1 MAQERKEKS
10 FVDAVVSV
18 RRVTKVTK
26 GGKRFSFSALVVTGD
41 QQGRVGFALGK
52 GNEVRQAIDKAS
64 VRARKK
70 MFELPLRDT
79 TLPFEVQGKHG
90 ATRVVLRPAYKGTGV
105 IAGGAVRAI
114 MMAVGIKDVLGKIVF
129 GSRNPQNVL
138 KATLNALAHARSA
151 AHLAHLRGQSIRD
164 LVGGKHVSAA

>member
-1 MAQERKEKS
+1 MAENTNRE
-10 FVDAVVSV
+10 FVDIVVNV

-26 GGKRFSFSALVVTGD
+26 GGKRFSFSALAVSGD
-41 QQGRVGFALGK
+41 QEGKVGFALGK
-52 GNEVRQAIDKAS
+52 GNEVRQAIDKAI
-64 VRARKK
+64 VRARKN
-70 MFELPLRDT
+70 MFELPLRNT

-105 IAGGAVRAI
+105 IAGGAVRAV
-114 MMAVGIKDVLGKIVF
+114 MMAVGVKDVLGKIVF

-151 AHLAHLRGQSIRD
+151 SHLAHLRNQSVRD
-164 LVGGKHVSAA
+164 LVRGKDVSSAA

>member
-1 MAQERKEKS
+1 MAENTSKE
-10 FVDAVVSV
+10 FVDIVVNV

-52 GNEVRQAIDKAS
+52 GNEVRQAIDKAI
-64 VRARKK
+64 VRGRKK
-70 MFELPLRDT
+70 MFELPLRNT
-79 TLPFEVQGKHG
+79 TLPYEVQGKYG

-105 IAGGAVRAI
+105 IAGGAVRAV
-114 MMAVGIKDVLGKIVF
+114 MMAVGVKDVLGKIVF

-151 AHLAHLRGQSIRD
+151 AHLAQLRGQSVRD